1 VTIKARLLLIVVG
14 GIFLLFGASFYSNQ
28 QLKEANAGYNADAS
42 LTSYTS
48 AWFGSLDGS
57 YVNNLEVY
65 DPTDGSFANIDYWD
79 FEKDPYTGEDTNPLH
94 AAFRIGNAQSVSNFL
109 DEVFLDAIDNETITF
124 VTAYGVN
131 GQRYYCNSSLYLV
144 GVDPCSEDASPDY
157 MDEFDEL
164 ISAVGRGSTRRI
176 SLIADAS
183 GELPVSVNDT
193 MVFGLAMP
201 ADDASGESQDASGE
215 SQTVGVIIL
224 GANIVDGLEMFAE
237 NFEVETAI
245 ALQDDVITVYDY
257 YEEELP
263 EGLGGLIE
271 SDLSASRDEGYTYS
285 TIVPELKHRVTSI
298 PFSRETR
305 ASEVRLLIFDN
316 QTELI
321 EALDQSSFQNQLSFA
336 LVGGAIL
343 LVVFFITTVSFNRIN
358 SSILALEKI
367 ERGELEKTDENNYK
381 LFTSDNDEVSR
392 LQRSIEEYR
401 EHRIEAEDQRQER
414 ARRRDERDSIMFEKM
429 SVLSQQLEGNA
440 RDMLVQEIMDMRDKL
455 SSGNDEDKEQAS
467 IEMMSRAFSKMSE
480 EVSTLIDARTQEL
493 VVARDEISSS
503 IRYAAK
509 LQKTL
514 LPKSFPGDIDIEVE
528 WRPRDLVGGDIY
540 FIKDFP
546 DKVYIAVV
554 DCTGHGV
561 PGAFL
566 SIIARSH
573 LDKAIREDGDQTAGE
588 YLSEVNALL
597 RATLSRADQSNTSE
611 EGFDGG
617 VCIYRR
623 EYRSLEFAGAKASL
637 FNVDGQEASEV
648 GGDRKSVGS
657 SRIPDG
663 FQYSTHYVSSPS
675 GAFVMLTDGITD
687 VMSPD
692 ERPVAF
698 GRRRVLRILRDSK
711 NATPSNIVKEIISSV
726 DLYRGNAPL
735 RDDLTLLAFSLEDPT
750 PATENIAISGESKG

>member
-1 VTIKARLLLIVVG
+1 LIVL
-14 GIFLLFGASFYSNQ
+14 GI
-28 QLKEANAGYNADAS
+28 
-42 LTSYTS
+42 
-48 AWFGSLDGS
+48 
-57 YVNNLEVY
+57 
-65 DPTDGSFANIDYWD
+65 
-79 FEKDPYTGEDTNPLH
+79 
-94 AAFRIGNAQSVSNFL
+94 
-109 DEVFLDAIDNETITF
+109 
-124 VTAYGVN
+124 
-131 GQRYYCNSSLYLV
+131 
-144 GVDPCSEDASPDY
+144 
-157 MDEFDEL
+157 
-164 ISAVGRGSTRRI
+164 
-176 SLIADAS
+176 
-183 GELPVSVNDT
+183 
-193 MVFGLAMP
+193 
-201 ADDASGESQDASGE
+201 
-215 SQTVGVIIL
+215 
-224 GANIVDGLEMFAE
+224 NIVDGLEMFAE
-237 NFEVETAI
+237 NFEIETAI
-245 ALQDDVITVYDY
+245 AVRDKVITVYDY

-263 EGLGGLIE
+263 DGLRDLIK
-271 SDLSASRDEGYTYS
+271 SDLSASRAEGYTYS
-285 TIVPELKHRVTSI
+285 TIVPELKHRVSSI

-305 ASEVRLLIFDN
+305 ASEVRLLIFDD
-316 QTELI
+316 QAELI
-321 EALDQSSFQNQLSFA
+321 EALEQSSFQNQLSFG

-358 SSILALEKI
+358 SSIVALEKI
-367 ERGELEKTDENNYK
+367 ESGDLEKVDEKEYT

-401 EHRIEAEDQRQER
+401 DHRIEAESQRRER
-414 ARRRDERDSIMFEKM
+414 ARRRDERDNIMFEKM
-429 SVLSQQLEGNA
+429 SALSQQLEGNA
-440 RDMLVQEIMDMRDKL
+440 RDMLVQEITEMKGKL

-546 DKVYIAVV
+546 DRVYIAVV

-566 SIIARSH
+566 SILARSH
-573 LDKAIREDGDQTAGE
+573 LDKAIREDGNQTAGE

-623 EYRSLEFAGAKASL
+623 ESRTLEFAGAKASL
-637 FNVDGQEASEV
+637 FNVDGREASEV

-663 FQYSTHYVSSPS
+663 FEYATHYVKSPT

-750 PATENIAISGESKG
+750 QVTENLAISGDSKG